1 MGAENE
7 TKDNYIVIKLNTPK
21 RVTLPNG
28 QTFVVQYKCVSRDQ
42 LPANV
47 TIRRRFTQKAA
58 PKNKGRRRRG
68 WQRGRELFD
77 FVKKVIKNPAVK
89 ALDQQ
94 AIQHL
99 PGLYNAATSWIKNDK
114 IRRAL
119 QSDTV
124 KQLLNSATNRL
135 Q

>member
-7 TKDNYIVIKLNTPK
+7 TKDNYIMIKLNTPK

-68 WQRGRELFD
+68 
-77 FVKKVIKNPAVK
+77 
-89 ALDQQ
+89 
-94 AIQHL
+94 
-99 PGLYNAATSWIKNDK
+99 
-114 IRRAL
+114 
-119 QSDTV
+119 
-124 KQLLNSATNRL
+124 
-135 Q
+135 